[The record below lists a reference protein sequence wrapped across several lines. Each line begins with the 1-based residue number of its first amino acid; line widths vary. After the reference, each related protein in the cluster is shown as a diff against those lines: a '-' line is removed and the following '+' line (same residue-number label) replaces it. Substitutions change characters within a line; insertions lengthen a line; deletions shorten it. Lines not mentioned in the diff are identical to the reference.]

1 MAIGFDPST
10 AIQALNDKDESFD
23 EWKLKNAPE
32 DTGEDYDLAGAF
44 NANLH
49 PAENGH
55 FPDTFKKPN
64 HPTFSKDS
72 IYSTEDQT
80 GGEWGTDDQG
90 RDTFKPSPWMGSD
103 PARHENLKS
112 YFKEKEP
119 NATLIDPDPYEK
131 PFDPSTA
138 IPREEFIDKLVKDG
152 TFDPANYKNFGVSKE
167 DAFEVRQKKKDRT
180 LVEKT
185 KAFASGISGSTFAE
199 AAKGVAKFIGGLA
212 VMIGDANIQAI
223 APQVSRVLKGLGYN
237 ALAKNV
243 DNELLSERRE
253 LALGA
258 SHGEEAVKSLGRNIG
273 EFAGDISHWVSG
285 GPRDDAKERADFDE
299 DIAAA
304 DREKQ
309 LHEGKFIKGSIV
321 GKIAKAGSDMFGE
334 GKDIESTLGA
344 KHLEEEGARKA
355 NELTVEMLSAGMD
368 PVNIALMLSSVATG
382 GASSIAGKAA
392 TALAEAGVAG
402 RVASGVIRGA
412 MATSSGIAYIPKLV
426 ANTATRTLGAAASF
440 PFKIIRAIP
449 SRLGRITR
457 IGETGITAGL
467 AAEAAMHPA
476 LVAKAAGIA
485 AIARVLDLMGKG
497 LSAAGETTGK
507 FGVTNLDQQ
516 ILTGFRAG
524 ESNLLLKGS
533 RALGQGVHKFIEV
546 PIEFAPFNLASSG
559 GDPNKFADMSIGAGM
574 FGGIFAT
581 KAQFRSSAQ
590 KALNANAHGVRM
602 IEHGAKN
609 LGEVHPE
616 IFAMHQ
622 ANLFMFSDQIREEIQ
637 KCRSLSN
644 GGLATDVLVLSPE
657 QCNIIRADKAKYK
670 IDIPEKF
677 DTQCAVHLTEQ
688 GKILINTGRFG
699 LVDGK
704 IENFGGGVRNQAQY
718 HEIGHAVL
726 ESIRKGVETAH
737 GQSVIEMLKHSMSP
751 EEQKK
756 AATDYLNALYPKGI
770 PALEIAKLEAT
781 PDLHLDESLSEIS
794 RSLLRGQDLARY
806 GFSQESN
813 RIITK
818 KLGKILH
825 GIARTMGMGLT
836 QMDFG
841 SFDMKVD
848 ISGERGPQ
856 FGQIWN
862 QEEAKAINSILHEV
876 GQRADRKMRGVSTDA
891 DREFYQKM
899 REKPPVPPKD
909 PEADPSPEPEPKPKG
924 PEPEPEPIP
933 KPEPEPEPIP
943 KPEPILKFNADDY
956 YENGGFYYPKDMKFG
971 DLPPQ
976 GWKAHISAT
985 PENME
990 NVLNVVLP
998 ILNKNNIRHKFTPIE
1013 RFATKD
1019 KTSNLFDKLIT
1030 IYGKTPEETA
1040 RILQEIDSA
1049 LLSKNLTEARWKD
1062 SPENRWGKSGMI
1074 SYRFGEF
1081 LGWGD
1086 TNHPTLGKVKDGFI
1100 VDEKNGKII
1109 WDDRKNNNQVDD
1121 DLLPLLN
1128 KIPKPKPTPE
1138 PIPKVGHLTQQEIF
1152 DAAKSDPANPIGA
1165 VIDAHKR
1172 NEEDHEGGLTVQD
1185 HTDARG
1191 VPFRTVD
1198 GVLIKGDPFSE
1209 YLLNQV
1215 LVGTERRPLTQEERD
1230 IITGLKTGSVNGFVY
1245 GHAGYDIASPII
1257 VDVSRRRKII
1267 ENPAGER
1274 IDNPSRRQNEQ
1285 KRALFVNAV
1294 FNERSRTITLQML
1307 SVDKLNNN
1315 YQNLVEAIKIA
1326 NDRGEHIDN
1335 PYTTDADVVVDLKN
1349 YAENYK
1355 NNWAGDGHQPVR
1367 DADGNPLSTIGEPHK
1382 IDFDKF
1388 NFINLLLANESLKSS
1403 TRLASARRRIAR
1415 ANGINLEVD
1424 LESNPLRK
1432 RLNEIF
1438 PKNPETRN
1446 SWSEDLFESPH
1457 EILRPELIRGING
1470 DIDSKGGLRNV
1481 GPEFNEA
1488 FDKGIPD
1495 ENMVAGNYM
1504 PKEED
1509 DVEYYFTVSTG
1520 RQGAINN
1527 LIENGR
1533 SAEIPEII
1541 KLVVINAFS
1550 DMKSIPMNIEDISGL
1565 YKESQQLDPTKEPAV
1580 RVSFKYKTEE
1590 ELNAIRKRFCDL
1602 GEIWD
1607 QDEIYEL
1614 THNDSSKLDIGDQ
1627 TNTMERIVKSI
1638 EINIRNLTEKNILR
1652 IAEES
1657 GINGLTI
1664 SNEKILIY
1672 DQANEG
1678 KEFDRKSDRF
1688 RELATEETGM
1698 AEEGDV
1704 GWVALR
1710 KFGRTTDVSK
1720 AVTGYQDRIVSDP
1733 NIADPFR
1740 FRGDLI
1746 KRLMMLGRVPDAPKN
1761 GKRSYYEKDDLSPIQ
1776 INRHKVLAKELAE
1789 APDFDPSALD
1799 GYDKL
1804 CDELVRQYKALT
1816 AKLSNQEFDPEGI
1829 RFEMDTYHRKDPIT
1843 GEIISGD
1850 LYKSSKEAVNDLFRN
1865 KRLRILKTDADAFGP
1880 PNSEWGEH
1888 PLLRQSGEVDA
1899 NGQPMTYNDL
1909 LRGVHDTIAHSM
1921 FSDQFGQIGEE
1932 GAWQVHIRTISDV
1945 DARRALTAETR
1956 SQNSFVNFGSGMQNP
1971 DGTILKKGDAGW
1983 ISPAERPFGPQKVFL
1998 PKLENCL
2005 TGDKKVDAPVL
2016 DAIAERDAQ
2025 YMPED
2030 SDKNLNSEEIILGD
2044 RNVSYMPE
2052 WKAGKDS
2059 LMEYE
2064 GEREQIAAVLRKRF
2078 RDGLGNPNLL
2088 GPLKKL
2094 IEDYPPYLDGP
2105 LNHIVKSAERLK
2117 LGKIEH
2123 RELAKAYIMTIVSQ
2137 GAGAITLEALQ
2148 KSLVRYNNKMK
2159 KEKGQEIKFKID
2171 PSQIFLGKNKKGKI
2185 DVRPEEI
2192 AAYWITTE
2200 DGKKALDNLD
2210 YYAQGLTPKG
2220 LEPLEGATEEDFMPA
2235 RYRPE
2240 DFALI
2245 KLLRSFYGD
2254 DRIAASG
2261 MTLGNEWV
2269 KDIKGKYVNR
2279 QSRPKWATKGSSK
2292 ATRKDKFG
2300 FPIQAKDKK
2309 GNLLVNWSKKEKG
2322 EVSLSNLSEALEE
2335 INKNKG
2341 QDVQGMIDI
2350 FLRFK
2355 GIDSAKAPFIGHFIG
2370 FGKRITLDAVE
2381 KNYEIGETGDSG
2393 DFASDRQLPP
2403 YKSNKKNLTVDEKAE
2418 VVKERAK
2425 IKAANDAVK
2434 LPYRKELEVLSGS
2447 SELQELAREFIEN
2460 KIDQIKKERLA
2471 KNPNDPIKKIPVEAF
2486 YHIMHHWIWDAAK
2499 GLNTTHEGLY
2509 EAMDPKYMPAEEG
2522 SRDMVPLKRGS
2533 EHMGLAKEMLDK
2545 LANLIPE
2552 LSPRQIKKVLVVG
2565 FDDLMQSKID
2575 KLPPERQLEM
2585 DNFFKE
2591 NETDLYNAGEMLWF
2605 EDQLN
2610 QLKDNQIP
2618 DPIGMSR
2625 MSESQQKE
2633 YIQSRLAENFVEL
2646 MIDIEHRTLP
2656 KDREIAKITALDR
2669 VKKIIKSEYLDDK
2682 FYDQIRRQFSSR
2694 YGNDAEEMMNWYFPS
2709 SKRNPKNFLIKDV
2722 EDAPLAIGDR
2732 YMPSE
2737 EGKSKYRIEGPYDEY
2752 GDIDDAASDVLF
2764 KMAKD
2769 RGVNILRG
2777 KELSAVARDR
2787 DGKIVG
2793 GTFVEMDRENY
2804 TFDIVVEKE
2813 LDGQGIGSRLLDNA
2827 LNPDPELFEAY
2838 PDMQI
2843 KAEVTS
2849 PIMKKMLE
2857 KRGFV
2862 VDQKAGES
2870 FWVMVPKKR
2879 RDASYMPSEEGNLHF
2894 DKDSEIKLTDYGS
2907 QQILD
2912 KLQPNRGEVPK
2923 TDRITSGFVNGN
2935 TLSENDLYSIQENYS
2950 KWARRSGM
2958 TPTDLI
2964 QHIGNGNASV
2974 WSAYGTNDKFVG
2986 QFIGDTFVVSHFAP
3000 EGGKSAIGGLMDL
3013 LHTQTPVVFAVPDR
3027 IAGQLERLGFRRS
3040 KLVIPMMF
3048 KGEVMQKNLLANNA
3062 VTGSDT
3068 QKLAAWWV
3076 AESSLNGLLEKI
3088 GGSDLLDSA
3097 KEGINQLQLSSKD
3110 ASYMPFAGESATG
3123 FAEAEKKGDVFVNPF
3138 DLMKRFEISDDK
3150 MESLNAWRKLY
3161 NDGDQFDFILGD
3173 LYDHPELF
3181 KNYPWLKDIPVIVEF
3196 KNDNTNASVNYDGTQ
3211 INVEFGYLK
3220 KLIDDVNFN
3229 NEKYP
3234 TQKMQD
3240 RADLKLKKTIIHEIQ
3255 HLIQFEEKFA
3265 MGGNSAASSLA
3276 DTLNSIKYAK
3286 QEALRKAVD
3295 KFNRSSSKDERA
3307 AIALDVS
3314 KMRTDLDLWDQH
3326 YKNTYGFSYGQ
3337 FEPTITKMQL
3347 WQLYQSIA
3355 GEMESRAAADRSG
3368 MTSED
3373 RKKFPVIFDTNYK
3386 DNPIV
3391 TFRLPSSEKYKSIED
3406 ANAKRLGVDRYM
3418 PADELADQLGVSGT
3432 LPDDMVGKGL
3442 STWMHDLIE
3451 AFTKAEK
3458 DGNNAK
3464 AEEIREYLS
3473 SGGAGYALV
3482 NKGTGVCWAS
3492 NYGAVKNL
3500 AGMLRSRGTPFR
3512 DKIDGDEY
3520 CYVAP
3525 YTMKGDALV
3534 SNVEYANQRIIDI
3547 RNWAKTQTPEEIKR
3561 FEARVQNWAA
3571 KNKQFLY
3578 SNFNIKDAKFE
3589 KIAGETAESGSFE
3602 ARKKLMQYLS
3612 SEAISKEFNLPSGQY
3627 RAYKSIDPAYHG
3639 LVEDM
3644 ETTGAMFHTIILKV
3658 NLTKLERATAVQD
3671 YRNYQNSVKEG
3682 GKKSG
3687 SADEKLIILD
3697 LVDKGID
3704 VNKTKFVQDYRDYQ
3718 EAVRSKKKK
3727 SGSKEEQQIIK
3738 NLLLGGVDE
3747 SVIAKEKG
3755 SKAEE
3760 YGVDSHP
3767 SYDSIINGDVVAY
3780 LRNPVAAKTL
3790 RPTVFKNF
3798 DKYNADLKAKGYDKP
3813 VAYAGLETNYPLRG
3827 DMDDVKN
3834 VLVVSNAKERAAAR
3848 QHNAKAKISG
3858 EELKEIPEIKW
3869 KYSEKFAPTPNQILT
3884 QELVDQANAL
3894 QVTSRVGSEEIPK
3907 QTFDE
3912 YSKKTKSYRD
3922 KNEKAYQKFES
3933 SDKQFEQIKAALA
3946 YVKSKITAGKN
3957 MYKDINADIKEY
3969 NDAREEGTP
3978 EKEYIYPP
3986 EYEDLLNE
3994 AQTLNR
4000 AISLYEST
4008 IQRKKVKNRE
4018 EKKLAKKSEREPIL
4032 VPETASV
4039 SKWAFRALRIAGE
4052 RDLTRNKEQTQLL
4065 IEEERIRLEEKAKKE
4080 ADEKAKKE
4088 AKKAKKEADEKA
4100 KKADE
4105 KAKKEANKEA
4115 NKKSKIQENAEARIE
4130 AKS

>member
-64 HPTFSKDS
+64 HPTFSKES
-72 IYSTEDQT
+72 IYSTDEQT

-103 PARHENLKS
+103 PARQENLKS

-119 NATLIDPDPYEK
+119 NAKLIDPDPYEK

-167 DAFEVRQKKKDRT
+167 DAFEIRQKKKDRT

-212 VMIGDANIQAI
+212 VMTGEGIVQTV
-223 APQVSRVLKGLGYN
+223 APAVSATLKGLGYN

-273 EFAGDISHWVSG
+273 EFAGDISHWASG

-309 LHEGKFIKGSIV
+309 LHEGKFIEGSIV

-497 LSAAGETTGK
+497 LTAAGETTGK

-524 ESNLLLKGS
+524 QRNLLLKGS
-533 RALGQGVHKFIEV
+533 RAFGQGVHKLIEV
-546 PIEFAPFNLASSG
+546 PIDFAPFNLASSG
-559 GDPNKFADMSIGAGM
+559 GDPNKFADMSVGAGV
-574 FGGIFAT
+574 FGGAFAI
-581 KAQFRSSAQ
+581 KSHLRSSFQ

-609 LGEVHPE
+609 LGDVHPD

-657 QCNIIRADKAKYK
+657 QCDIIRADKAKYK
-670 IDIPEKF
+670 IDIPEEF
-677 DTQCAVHLTEQ
+677 DKQCAVHLTDQ
-688 GKILINTGRFG
+688 GKILINTGRFE
-699 LVDGK
+699 LDDGGIK
-704 IENFGGGVRNQAQY
+704 NFGGGVRNESYY

-726 ESIRKGVETAH
+726 ESIRKGIETAH
-737 GQSVIEMLKHSMSP
+737 GQSVIEMLRNSMSP

-756 AATDYLNALYPKGI
+756 AATDYMDALYPDGI
-770 PALEIAKLEAT
+770 PASEIAKLEAT

-862 QEEAKAINSILHEV
+862 QEVAKAINSILHEV

-924 PEPEPEPIP
+924 
-933 KPEPEPEPIP
+933 PEPEPEPIP

-1664 SNEKILIY
+1664 SNGKILIY

-1678 KEFDRKSDRF
+1678 REFDRKSDRF

-1733 NIADPFR
+1733 NIADPFK

-1776 INRHKVLAKELAE
+1776 INRHKVLARELEE

-1804 CDELVRQYKALT
+1804 CDELVKQYKALT
-1816 AKLSNQEFDPEGI
+1816 AKLSNKEFDPEGI
-1829 RFEMDTYHRKDPIT
+1829 RFEMDTYQRKDPIT

-1983 ISPAERPFGPQKVFL
+1983 LSPTERPFGPQKVFL

-2005 TGDKKVDAPVL
+2005 TGDKEVDAPVL
-2016 DAIAERDAQ
+2016 DAIAERDAK

-2030 SDKNLNSEEIILGD
+2030 DSSLNSEEITLGD
-2044 RNVSYMPE
+2044 KNVSYMPSGKKVKEKKPKEKTE
-2052 WKAGKDS
+2052 WKAGEDS

-2064 GEREQIAAVLRKRF
+2064 GEREQIAAVLADRF
-2078 RDGLGNPNLL
+2078 KNGLDNPDLL

-2094 IEDYPPYLDGP
+2094 IQKYPRYLNGP
-2105 LNHIVKSAERLK
+2105 LDHIVKSAVRLK
-2117 LGKIEH
+2117 LGEITH

-2137 GAGAITLEALQ
+2137 GAGAVSLDALQ
-2148 KSLVRYNNKMK
+2148 KSLVNYNEKMK
-2159 KEKGQEIKFKID
+2159 REKKPQIKFKIN
-2171 PSQIFLGKNKKGKI
+2171 PSKIFLHTNKKGKI

-2192 AAYWITTE
+2192 AAYWITTK

-2210 YYAQGLTPKG
+2210 YYAAGLTPKG
-2220 LEPLEGATEEDFMPA
+2220 LKPVEGATNPDLMPA
-2235 RYRPE
+2235 KYRPE
-2240 DFALI
+2240 DFAI
-2245 KLLRSFYGD
+2245 VKLLREFYGD
-2254 DRIAASG
+2254 DRVAGSG
-2261 MTLGNEWV
+2261 MMIGNEWAEGQET
-2269 KDIKGKYVNR
+2269 IR
-2279 QSRPKWATKGSSK
+2279 ESRPSWEKEPFPSK
-2292 ATRKDKFG
+2292 ASRRDDYGYK
-2300 FPIQAKDKK
+2300 IQAKNEDGTPKLDWSEKK
-2309 GNLLVNWSKKEKG
+2309 RG
-2322 EVSLSNLSEALEE
+2322 EVTLSNLSDALLE

-2341 QDVQGMIDI
+2341 NDVQGMINI

-2370 FGKRITLDAVE
+2370 FGQRVTLDAVE
-2381 KNYEIGETGDSG
+2381 KNYEIGGTGDSRN
-2393 DFASDRQLPP
+2393 FAKDQQESP
-2403 YKSNKKNLTVDEKAE
+2403 YKAKKNPTEDEK
-2418 VVKERAK
+2418 KEIAK
-2425 IKAANDAVK
+2425 IRAEIKAKNDAVK
-2434 LPYRKELEVLSGS
+2434 LPFRKELEVLSGS

-2460 KIDQIKKERLA
+2460 KIDQIRAERLA
-2471 KNPNDPIKKIPVEAF
+2471 KNPNDPIGKIQNEAF
-2486 YHIMHHWIWDAAK
+2486 FHIMHHWIWDAAK
-2499 GLNTTHEGLY
+2499 GIKTTHKGLY
-2509 EAMDPKYMPAEEG
+2509 KSMDPKYMPAEEG
-2522 SRDMVPLKRGS
+2522 SKNM
-2533 EHMGLAKEMLDK
+2533 ELARKMQDELASKIPEFSPKEIRESIIYDDDPPSGGYFSDSAQEKFDK
-2545 LANLIPE
+2545 LSE
-2552 LSPRQIKKVLVVG
+2552 KRQDAV
-2565 FDDLMQSKID
+2565 SW
-2575 KLPPERQLEM
+2575 
-2585 DNFFKE
+2585 
-2591 NETDLYNAGEMLWF
+2591 WF
-2605 EDQLN
+2605 NNHL
-2610 QLKDNQIP
+2610 
-2618 DPIGMSR
+2618 
-2625 MSESQQKE
+2625 KE
-2633 YIQSRLAENFVEL
+2633 YL
-2646 MIDIEHRTLP
+2646 
-2656 KDREIAKITALDR
+2656 ALDNG
-2669 VKKIIKSEYLDDK
+2669 VKI
-2682 FYDQIRRQFSSR
+2682 
-2694 YGNDAEEMMNWYFPS
+2694 NN
-2709 SKRNPKNFLIKDV
+2709 
-2722 EDAPLAIGDR
+2722 
-2732 YMPSE
+2732 
-2737 EGKSKYRIEGPYDEY
+2737 
-2752 GDIDDAASDVLF
+2752 
-2764 KMAKD
+2764 
-2769 RGVNILRG
+2769 
-2777 KELSAVARDR
+2777 
-2787 DGKIVG
+2787 
-2793 GTFVEMDRENY
+2793 
-2804 TFDIVVEKE
+2804 
-2813 LDGQGIGSRLLDNA
+2813 
-2827 LNPDPELFEAY
+2827 LN
-2838 PDMQI
+2838 
-2843 KAEVTS
+2843 
-2849 PIMKKMLE
+2849 
-2857 KRGFV
+2857 
-2862 VDQKAGES
+2862 
-2870 FWVMVPKKR
+2870 
-2879 RDASYMPSEEGNLHF
+2879 F
-2894 DKDSEIKLTDYGS
+2894 DKDSKIKLTDYDS
-2907 QQILD
+2907 WQILD

-2935 TLSENDLYSIQENYS
+2935 TLSENELYSIQENYS

-3088 GGSDLLDSA
+3088 GSSDLLDSA
-3097 KEGINQLQLSSKD
+3097 KEGINQLQLNSKD
-3110 ASYMPFAGESATG
+3110 ASYMPSEESIPEKKYKRKENEEMHKILQRALDRSEKNPQLTSEEQARINEIINEFKPVKQVPTKEILNGMPSQDEVNLAIHPDKRLKNKFDHDGKTEILSPWDKIDFDNIKTTGRQDVPAMNENNVGVVTIQQTNSEGKSFSIYVPFAVFDNNPILKAPQSPKIVKVGAGNDKKPDLAIIVGKLSRIQKIPYDIESWTQVGFNPDVHSYFYLKSDHTQGVTGGEKIVQVGNTVFVKNPVFATPEEQASYKYMPFAGEGATG
-3123 FAEAEKKGDVFVNPF
+3123 FAEAEKRGDVFVNPF
-3138 DLMKRFEISDDK
+3138 DFMKRFEISDDK
-3150 MESLNAWRKLY
+3150 MKSKNAWGKLDADRSGVRNY
-3161 NDGDQFDFILGD
+3161 KVGD

-3181 KNYPWLKDIPVIVEF
+3181 KNYPWIADIGVEVTVS
-3196 KNDNTNASVNYDGTQ
+3196 NDGSHASADLYNNK
-3211 INVEFGYLK
+3211 INVEFEYLQNLFEAEIK
-3220 KLIDDVNFN
+3220 KDYRTTAENH
-3229 NEKYP
+3229 K
-3234 TQKMQD
+3234 KMN
-3240 RADLKLKKTIIHEIQ
+3240 LELKKTIIHEIQ
-3255 HLIQFEEKFA
+3255 HFIQFKEGFA
-3265 MGGNSAASSLA
+3265 KGGDTNQELLRETLQIIRKSKSDQIRRTQYIETGPRSHRTATDPKRLKDLRVLQKDLDSWDEYYKKNYNFEIGFSNKGVFTKRLSEAQLHKLYRSISGEIEARMAASRSELT
-3276 DTLNSIKYAK
+3276 DKQRLKQSPLGGRNSKYSITT
-3286 QEALRKAVD
+3286 
-3295 KFNRSSSKDERA
+3295 F
-3307 AIALDVS
+3307 
-3314 KMRTDLDLWDQH
+3314 
-3326 YKNTYGFSYGQ
+3326 KN
-3337 FEPTITKMQL
+3337 
-3347 WQLYQSIA
+3347 
-3355 GEMESRAAADRSG
+3355 
-3368 MTSED
+3368 
-3373 RKKFPVIFDTNYK
+3373 
-3386 DNPIV
+3386 
-3391 TFRLPSSEKYKSIED
+3391 PSDFLLSDI
-3406 ANAKRLGVDRYM
+3406 NAKKLGVDRYM
-3418 PADELADQLGVSGT
+3418 PLDELAEEMNIPRTIPLDYKNKQINSIMADHMEAYNFKERAMARILGQPV
-3432 LPDDMVGKGL
+3432 
-3442 STWMHDLIE
+3442 
-3451 AFTKAEK
+3451 
-3458 DGNNAK
+3458 
-3464 AEEIREYLS
+3464 S
-3473 SGGAGYALV
+3473 SGGQGYAIK
-3482 NKGTGVCWAS
+3482 NHGTGVVWAS
-3492 NYGAVKNL
+3492 EEALVTAMLGNLDRRGGKFQEKGKQGKNDDWFVL
-3500 AGMLRSRGTPFR
+3500 
-3512 DKIDGDEY
+3512 
-3520 CYVAP
+3520 VAP
-3525 YTMKGDALV
+3525 FTMKKDALA
-3534 SNVEYANQRIIDI
+3534 SNNEFARHRINQLREWASLNPDKYENFKKDIIAWANILESPKAKVGDKKYGLINYPFYKDFDLNNFNFATNSKGGSTFTQRKDLI
-3547 RNWAKTQTPEEIKR
+3547 QEIKR
-3561 FEARVQNWAA
+3561 LEDKYGMPSTEEMVHHSGDP
-3571 KNKQFLY
+3571 FLY
-3578 SNFNIKDAKFE
+3578 GVAQR
-3589 KIAGETAESGSFE
+3589 TMLQAE
-3602 ARKKLMQYLS
+3602 Q
-3612 SEAISKEFNLPSGQY
+3612 
-3627 RAYKSIDPAYHG
+3627 
-3639 LVEDM
+3639 
-3644 ETTGAMFHTIILKV
+3644 AMFHSVVFKI
-3658 NLTKLERATAVQD
+3658 NLSANERAWAIQK
-3671 YRNYQNSVKEG
+3671 YRFKQGPKEIKEVKRAF
-3682 GKKSG
+3682 K
-3687 SADEKLIILD
+3687 DEKFDFSKINID
-3697 LVDKGID
+3697 DPFDPQAQYKGT
-3704 VNKTKFVQDYRDYQ
+3704 N
-3718 EAVRSKKKK
+3718 
-3727 SGSKEEQQIIK
+3727 
-3738 NLLLGGVDE
+3738 
-3747 SVIAKEKG
+3747 
-3755 SKAEE
+3755 AEE
-3760 YGVDSHP
+3760 YGVDAHE
-3767 SYDSIINGDVVAY
+3767 SYGRVVLGEMVAM
-3780 LRNPVAAKTL
+3780 LRNPVRLDLVFPDLLKRFKKFHSSIAEYRKLNNLNEAPL
-3790 RPTVFKNF
+3790 NISGWMGMNPMGNTVDEASPKFRIEKDQNGV
-3798 DKYNADLKAKGYDKP
+3798 LKAKSVIDDTLPLSISGQVLNKKIIDRINAEQSDEKVLSYKEASKTYDESK
-3813 VAYAGLETNYPLRG
+3813 L
-3827 DMDDVKN
+3827 K
-3834 VLVVSNAKERAAAR
+3834 SFQK
-3848 QHNAKAKISG
+3848 HNATISSNSV
-3858 EELKEIPEIKW
+3858 I
-3869 KYSEKFAPTPNQILT
+3869 S
-3884 QELVDQANAL
+3884 
-3894 QVTSRVGSEEIPK
+3894 
-3907 QTFDE
+3907 
-3912 YSKKTKSYRD
+3912 
-3922 KNEKAYQKFES
+3922 
-3933 SDKQFEQIKAALA
+3933 
-3946 YVKSKITAGKN
+3946 
-3957 MYKDINADIKEY
+3957 DIK
-3969 NDAREEGTP
+3969 
-3978 EKEYIYPP
+3978 K
-3986 EYEDLLNE
+3986 LKLE
-3994 AQTLNR
+3994 A
-4000 AISLYEST
+4000 ASL
-4008 IQRKKVKNRE
+4008 
-4018 EKKLAKKSEREPIL
+4018 
-4032 VPETASV
+4032 
-4039 SKWAFRALRIAGE
+4039 
-4052 RDLTRNKEQTQLL
+4052 
-4065 IEEERIRLEEKAKKE
+4065 
-4080 ADEKAKKE
+4080 DE
-4088 AKKAKKEADEKA
+4088 KKAKKTNEDHLNASRRLAIPNFFKERAQRRIDEAAKRAADKAKRDA
-4100 KKADE
+4100 KKAA
-4105 KAKKEANKEA
+4105 AKTTVAA
-4115 NKKSKIQENAEARIE
+4115 P
-4130 AKS
+4130 